1 MQDDAR
7 TIGLF
12 QGRFDRNGL
21 IYHPGWD
28 RRGNAVSE
36 FDDVCHIQWSP
47 RSRGVALATAADE
60 SATGPASF
68 TPLEPDG
75 RPILI
80 DQHMPRPRKSL
91 RLDRAGR
98 GGVRGRR
105 AG

>member
-1 MQDDAR
+1 M
-7 TIGLF
+7 
-12 QGRFDRNGL
+12 
-21 IYHPGWD
+21 P
-28 RRGNAVSE
+28 E
-36 FDDVCHIQWSP
+36 FDDVRRIQWSL
-47 RSRGVALATAADE
+47 RTRGVTLATAADE

-68 TPLEPDG
+68 SPLEPDD
-75 RPILI
+75 RLILI